1 MEISSEHNMKDQC
14 GSGSEKSTKEDGK
27 TKNQVRKSS
36 SSYKHLK
43 RPTSASE
50 TRLKI
55 GAAGRPAVV

>member
-1 MEISSEHNMKDQC
+1 MKDQC

-27 TKNQVRKSS
+27 TKNQIRKSS